1 MNRTET
7 INARTAVNR
16 HLYLVDEFVD
26 NVKRI
31 AKNHG
36 KSLEDSYEYLLAVK
50 IKNSSNNTAKCAW
63 EIIAEKAKFDLG
75 IK

>member
-1 MNRTET
+1 MINE

-16 HLYLVDEFVD
+16 NNLLINEFVD

-31 AKNHG
+31 STNHG
-36 KSLEDSYEYLLAVK
+36 KSLEDSYKYLLAVK
-50 IKNSSNNTAKCAW
+50 IKNSSNDTARCAW
-63 EIIAEKAKFDLG
+63 EIRAEKAKFDLG